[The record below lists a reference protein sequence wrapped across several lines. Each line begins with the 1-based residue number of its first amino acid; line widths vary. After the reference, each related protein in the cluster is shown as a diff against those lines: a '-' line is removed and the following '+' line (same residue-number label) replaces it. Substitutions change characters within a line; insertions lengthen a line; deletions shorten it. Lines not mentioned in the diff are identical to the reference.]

1 MMLASWTAATQ
12 FLDTTSL
19 VIGPLTVV
27 RGVAWDDSPEL
38 ASWSWNNSQPSATAM
53 SAGTRKASQTRRR

>member
-1 MMLASWTAATQ
+1 MLASWTAATQ

-27 RGVAWDDSPEL
+27 RGVAWDDSPG
-38 ASWSWNNSQPSATAM
+38 AQSYRSWKVTNGP
-53 SAGTRKASQTRRR
+53 RRNLTIFCPQ